1 MAKSKSKKSAANK
14 SKKDEEVVTTK
25 TEEVKKEEVKTEA
38 PEREEKEAKVEA
50 KAEKTEAKT
59 EKCAEKKSFKELMSG
74 FFKKKYDTSETILTI
89 FSRPQTYGALL
100 GEIIGTMLL
109 TMTVI
114 CLGMTN
120 PLYIWFAMMA
130 ITVAVFGLSGANLN
144 PLITVGM
151 MASRRMSAI
160 RGVLYVLA
168 QIIGAWLGMTLT
180 SGFKAWG
187 ESAAEMPAMAEV
199 ADGNFWKVA
208 IVELVGAIILAFFF
222 ARAWAYRKS
231 PLTFGM
237 IVGTGLAV
245 TIIYV
250 YIISQSYFSLSN
262 NFMMNPA
269 MALMYQIL
277 PSAGDNF
284 GEIMGG
290 IMQALT
296 IYVLFPMV
304 GGVLGFYLSDFTS
317 RLSGEREKFI
327 VRYFCDS
334 HCCCDG
340 SEHHCD
346 KK

>member
-14 SKKDEEVVTTK
+14 SKKDEKVVTTK

-130 ITVAVFGLSGANLN
+130 ITVVIFGLSGANLN

-180 SGFKAWG
+180 SGFKTWG

-269 MALMYQIL
+269 IALMYQIL

>member
-1 MAKSKSKKSAANK
+1 MAKSKSKKSNANK
-14 SKKDEEVVTTK
+14 SEKKDEKVTVEAEKVK
-25 TEEVKKEEVKTEA
+25 TEEVKTEA
-38 PEREEKEAKVEA
+38 SVREEKEAKPTEK
-50 KAEKTEAKT
+50 KA
-59 EKCAEKKSFKELMSG
+59 EKCAEKKSFKELMKG
-74 FFKKKYDTSETILTI
+74 FFSKKYDTSETILTI
-89 FSRPQTYGALL
+89 FHRPQIYGALL

-120 PLYIWFAMMA
+120 PLYIWFAMVA

-151 MASRRMSAI
+151 MASRRISAI

-168 QIIGAWLGMTLT
+168 QIVGAWLGMFITT
-180 SGFKAWG
+180 GFKNWS
-187 ESAAEMPAMAEV
+187 ESTTEMPAMAEV
-199 ADGNFWKVA
+199 AEGTFWQLA
-208 IVELVGAIILAFFF
+208 IIELVGAIILAFFF
-222 ARAWAYRKS
+222 ARAWKYRKS

-250 YIISQSYFSLSN
+250 YIVSQSYFGLSN

-269 MALMYQIL
+269 IALMYQIL

-290 IMQALT
+290 IVQALT
-296 IYVLFPMV
+296 IYALFPMV
-304 GGVLGFYLSDFTS
+304 GGILGFYIAEFTS
-317 RLSGEREKFI
+317 RLSGERQKYTMLYFAGDCCEK
-327 VRYFCDS
+327 
-334 HCCCDG
+334 DG
-340 SEHHCD
+340 ECHNN
-346 KK
+346 

>member
-14 SKKDEEVVTTK
+14 SAKEEKAVSTK

-38 PEREEKEAKVEA
+38 PKREEKEVKV
-50 KAEKTEAKT
+50 
-59 EKCAEKKSFKELMSG
+59 EKCADKKSFKELMSG

-89 FSRPQTYGALL
+89 FSRPQIYGALI

-168 QIIGAWLGMTLT
+168 QIVGAWLGMTLT
-180 SGFKAWG
+180 SGFKGWS

-208 IVELVGAIILAFFF
+208 IIELVGAIILAFFF

-250 YIISQSYFSLSN
+250 YIISQSYFALSN

-269 MALMYQIL
+269 IALMYQIL
-277 PSAGDNF
+277 PSSGDNF
-284 GEIMGG
+284 GQIMGG

-296 IYVLFPMV
+296 IYVLFPMA
-304 GGVLGFYLSDFTS
+304 GGVLGFYLSDFAS
-317 RLSGEREKFI
+317 RLSGEREKYI
-327 VRYFCDS
+327 VRYFCD
-334 HCCCDG
+334 CDCG
-340 SEHHCD
+340 CCD
-346 KK
+346 KKN

>member
-1 MAKSKSKKSAANK
+1 MAKSKSKKSNANK
-14 SKKDEEVVTTK
+14 SERDEKAKK
-25 TEEVKKEEVKTEA
+25 TEEVKAEAVEKEEVKTEA
-38 PEREEKEAKVEA
+38 PEREEKKVAAET
-50 KAEKTEAKT
+50 KA
-59 EKCAEKKSFKELMSG
+59 EKCAEKKTFKELMSG

-89 FSRPQTYGALL
+89 FSRPQLYGALL

-160 RGVLYVLA
+160 RGVLYILA

-180 SGFKAWG
+180 SGFKGWS
-187 ESAAEMPAMAEV
+187 ESAAEMPAMSEV
-199 ADGNFWKVA
+199 ADGTFWQVA
-208 IVELVGAIILAFFF
+208 IIELVGAIILAFFF

-277 PSAGDNF
+277 PSSGDNF

-317 RLSGEREKFI
+317 RLSGEREKYI